1 MIAILIYL
9 KTGNHGNIRFGCAYQ
24 ILAYVISVMLS
35 LAWYSTQRKFNLN
48 NTSGWNIWSLLQ
60 RDALFGVHALYSNR
74 KLLIDDFER
83 FHSISVSFHSRVS
96 IVDTT
101 KRGNRAVWHLI
112 SNWTSLAFVSNV
124 LTVWLCHGKEPN
136 WMTTEHVVPA
146 VLESYGASRSKS
158 HCDYLNIVVPGIYWA
173 EYRLVQITYGT
184 VAKF

>member
-112 SNWTSLAFVSNV
+112 SNWTRLSIRVECFDCLVVSRKGTQLNDNWARCASCIRKLWSFMEQISL
-124 LTVWLCHGKEPN
+124 
-136 WMTTEHVVPA
+136 
-146 VLESYGASRSKS
+146 
-158 HCDYLNIVVPGIYWA
+158 
-173 EYRLVQITYGT
+173 RLS
-184 VAKF
+184 